1 MCEVIAGKNLLD
13 VVIEFGLGDSGW
25 WLRLSMFKYAKVVV
39 DYVVE
44 KGKCTTDELKS
55 IVPERRLY
63 DILSVLEALGVVKRS
78 RKTVQ
83 WVGGG
88 ELVGREVIIEGL
100 IDSVTHSPVRARVV
114 GVEPLRVKVR
124 G

>member
-1 MCEVIAGKNLLD
+1 M
-13 VVIEFGLGDSGW
+13 
-25 WLRLSMFKYAKVVV
+25 SMFKYAKVVV